1 MCVCVCVCL
10 CVYTCVYVC
19 AWVLFIY
26 LVNYF
31 KQILNCKL
39 IPQAAFRSAKLLFS
53 G

>member
-1 MCVCVCVCL
+1 MCVCL
-10 CVYTCVYVC
+10 YVYTCVYVC

-31 KQILNCKL
+31 KRILNCKL
-39 IPQAAFRSAKLLFS
+39 IPQSAFRSAKLLFN